1 MVRCMSLIVDR
12 TVAELYFGRA
22 FCGLNQTVLLGGVA
36 GVCNIYNLYIN
47 IYTFIYVIP
56 IFIYIYYGQVHGLEC
71 GPKCG

>member
-36 GVCNIYNLYIN
+36 RVCNSYPYF
-47 IYTFIYVIP
+47 FISTIVRCMT
-56 IFIYIYYGQVHGLEC
+56 LNDD
-71 GPKCG
+71 